1 MARNLE
7 TNLERDTVTRPDGRF
22 VVPAVPLGVYRVRID
37 LTGFADVVLE
47 RVELALGSSININV
61 ILHPAA
67 VVGETTVTEES
78 SVVDTRRTAIA
89 SVVSQVTANVDCYVP
104 GPAVAGPGET

>member
-37 LTGFADVVLE
+37 LETGFADVVLE
-47 RVELALGSSININV
+47 RVELALGSSINKC
-61 ILHPAA
+61 HPP
-67 VVGETTVTEES
+67 S
-78 SVVDTRRTAIA
+78 SGGRR
-89 SVVSQVTANVDCYVP
+89 
-104 GPAVAGPGET
+104 